1 MSPLLILLVAMV
13 VVVGGVL
20 VLRLHAFLALVCG
33 ALVVAALTPAGF
45 VGRHAAREAARA
57 TGLRVAGADP
67 AGQFVKL
74 TGGNANGV
82 TGSGL
87 VVLRPTPRGYERVAA
102 LGVASV
108 SKGEVIAFV
117 REGPGAATF
126 NGEDLVLEPYQEA
139 AVRRAAAQTIGE
151 RVAEGFGRTVLEIGI
166 LIAMAAIVGQALLE
180 SGAAERIVLSAR
192 RVVGDT
198 RAGLAFLASGYV
210 LGIPVFFD
218 TVFYLLI
225 PLGKVMRQRSGR
237 DYTLY
242 VLCIVAGATMTH
254 SLVPP
259 TPGPLF
265 VAAELRVGVAP
276 MMLGG
281 MVVSAVAA
289 AVGYAYAAWANR
301 RWDIPLRASAA
312 GGIDAQ
318 LPPGPT
324 DAGQPLDAEQALAA
338 EAGAKAAR
346 DSAASAAPT
355 GLPPLWLSLTP
366 ILLPVILIS
375 LSAVLG
381 APAADPGRA
390 RWLTALLQAVRT
402 LGEKNLSMT
411 IAAAIGLVMVAA
423 RRRARGAAARSLS
436 TSVGEAL
443 SSAGVIIL
451 ITAAGGAFGYV
462 LRQTDIAATLT
473 HLVPTSRL
481 ALIPLAFAF
490 TTLIRVAQGS
500 ATVAMIAAAGII
512 SPIAAGGAAALGYHP
527 VYLALAI
534 GCGSKPVM
542 WMNDSGFWIIGKMS
556 GFTEAETLKT
566 ATVMM
571 ALMGLAGL
579 AAVMAGAW
587 LLPLAG

>member
-45 VGRHAAREAARA
+45 VARNAAREAARA
-57 TGLRVAGADP
+57 TGLRVAGGDP
-67 AGQFVKL
+67 SGQFVKL

-87 VVLRPTPRGYERVAA
+87 VVLRPTRRGYERVAT

-192 RVVGDT
+192 RVVGDA

-301 RWDIPLRASAA
+301 RWDIPLRAA

-324 DAGQPLDAEQALAA
+324 DAGQSLDAEQALAA
-338 EAGAKAAR
+338 EAGATVAR
-346 DSAASAAPT
+346 DSTASEAPT

-390 RWLTALLQAVRT
+390 RWLTALLQALRT

-411 IAAAIGLVMVAA
+411 VAAAVGLVMVAA
-423 RRRARGAAARSLS
+423 RRRPAGVAGRSLS

-462 LRQTDIAATLT
+462 LRQTDIAAALS

-579 AAVMAGAW
+579 AAVIAGAW
-587 LLPLAG
+587 LVPLAG